1 VVKFHRRIFG
11 LIFVSFDRNYSPQFC
26 RRFLGGSGSG
36 SMSLLEEVLD
46 QLWLHATFEEDPW
59 TGYGPFAAIRDGG
72 KVAIDGLAWA
82 PREDDVNLKKLVLQ
96 LLHEHYARVKRVVPP
111 MRRCIRAEDRLV
123 RATAINTCGVM
134 SDTSKELPRAN
145 PPFLPRTASAS
156 HHLR

>member
-1 VVKFHRRIFG
+1 METSTRITRCSVCQSTEHNRRTCPQIP
-11 LIFVSFDRNYSPQFC
+11 IEDTFVRKI
-26 RRFLGGSGSG
+26 
-36 SMSLLEEVLD
+36 
-46 QLWLHATFEEDPW
+46 EEDPW

-82 PREDDVNLKKLVLQ
+82 PREDDVNLKRLVLQ
-96 LLHEHYARVKRVVPP
+96 LLHEHYARVKRVVPAR
-111 MRRCIRAEDRLV
+111 RRCIRAEDRLV